1 MTHRRG
7 AIWTE
12 RMLLG
17 LIVVSLAGTLNLL
30 IAIHRRALTDR
41 RVAISEASSV
51 AKKAE
56 PPPAISAA
64 SPIVA
69 PVESP
74 APAQKAEVEPPPPP
88 VEDPTK
94 KAIAALT
101 AAKAK
106 EIEAAQAA
114 DERTGAM
121 ETAYQSAIA
130 ESGRWKR
137 REMLVRQQIAG
148 ITADA
153 QKLERDADAL
163 DAERDVLERELDAT
177 KAALAKASKRS
188 GFAVLPY
195 KGPNGTWRRPIVIEC
210 TRGAASLQPRGPK
223 FTVLDLSPR
232 IRPRSSNFVRAVAR
246 ELDHIQSTNTPD
258 GAPAVPYIV
267 FLVRPDGVAPYYLAR
282 TCLEP
287 LGIAFGY
294 ELVDQNLEI
303 NIPDFD
309 DVTTWDGTVP
319 LDLPLE
325 RAPVTSSNSGRLAQA
340 NQSLDQ
346 PRTGNTNLP
355 RADQGSMIGAID
367 GAGGGNRQG
376 GQGTASHG
384 GSQPEDFVWPG
395 RGVAAAR
402 NGGQASGALAD
413 PDGENGLA
421 GGVSPAPSQ
430 DGGPAGKRTNGGELS
445 SGALTGHFPEKGD
458 HGGPG
463 GDKERNGNAES
474 GSGDLAGAGRSFASA
489 SGGRGFGD
497 QPGRSSSG
505 LTKGAVN
512 AEDIGT
518 AAGADPTGQ
527 PFAGSRGGTGGGA
540 GEKLGSAGAG
550 NELAGE
556 GNGSGGGSSA
566 PDSIFQL
573 PNFEPAV
580 DKPAGTASVG
590 QPGLLSG
597 RGSQGGSPAGVQAPA
612 FGLGQSVTGSKTP
625 GADLQAAGS
634 DGASTGS
641 GGAKPG
647 GTGSPGLITSALGGS
662 QATDG
667 NPVAGDLVSGGGS
680 NAQAADSNPVADGA
694 AGSNKTAKT
703 ANGGIGAGQGPGRGF
718 DWVEAAKDDPQA
730 AASNAPAANS
740 AQGGEASGT
749 DTGPQSPAA
758 AARANLAAGGA
769 LNRSN
774 FPANVPPDL
783 QAGAYQAGQYSQE
796 DIERA
801 KSLSGLSS
809 LVSPGLAQ
817 KLAGAA
823 AATGFTP
830 SMPSSPESNSTTSSF
845 QTGALSSS
853 AASSDSSSNN
863 QPGAVPL
870 GSNSQ
875 SSSSSA
881 SVSSTNSFGLNT
893 TPNTDEANELI
904 MPPRP
909 KPVLPSG
916 AIEAPFQI
924 VVVCRKDE
932 VLLHPG
938 SYRLTGDV
946 LRTKVQGSDS
956 MLAREIRAMV
966 RNRAMVDPLIRQK
979 PSLRFLVE
987 AQGAETF
994 ALARRQLLFS
1004 LPDWPVSLQV
1014 SGSQDPGVFSRNP
1027 W

>member
-1 MTHRRG
+1 M
-7 AIWTE
+7 
-12 RMLLG
+12 
-17 LIVVSLAGTLNLL
+17 
-30 IAIHRRALTDR
+30 
-41 RVAISEASSV
+41 
-51 AKKAE
+51 
-56 PPPAISAA
+56 P
-64 SPIVA
+64 
-69 PVESP
+69 
-74 APAQKAEVEPPPPP
+74 
-88 VEDPTK
+88 
-94 KAIAALT
+94 
-101 AAKAK
+101 
-106 EIEAAQAA
+106 
-114 DERTGAM
+114 
-121 ETAYQSAIA
+121 
-130 ESGRWKR
+130 
-137 REMLVRQQIAG
+137 
-148 ITADA
+148 

-210 TRGAASLQPRGPK
+210 TRGGASLQPRGPK

-232 IRPRSSNFVRAVAR
+232 IRPRSSTFVRAVAR
-246 ELDHIQSTNTPD
+246 ELDHSQSTNTPD

-287 LGIAFGY
+287 LGISFGY

-325 RAPVTSSNSGRLAQA
+325 RTPATSSSSGRLAQA
-340 NQSLDQ
+340 NQSPDQ

-355 RADQGSMIGAID
+355 RANQGSMIGAID

-376 GQGTASHG
+376 GQGTASFG

-395 RGVAAAR
+395 RGPAAAR

-413 PDGENGLA
+413 PDRGSGLA
-421 GGVSPAPSQ
+421 GGVSPLPAQ
-430 DGGPAGKRTNGGELS
+430 DGGPAGKHANRGELS
-445 SGALTGHFPEKGD
+445 SGAPTGQFPEKGD

-474 GSGDLAGAGRSFASA
+474 GSGALAGAGRSFAST

-497 QPGRSSSG
+497 QPGGSSSG

-512 AEDIGT
+512 TEDIGT
-518 AAGADPTGQ
+518 AAATDPTAQ
-527 PFAGSRGGTGGGA
+527 PFAGSRGGADGGGV
-540 GEKLGSAGAG
+540 GGKTGSAGAG
-550 NELAGE
+550 NALAGE

-566 PDSIFQL
+566 PDSIFQI

-580 DKPAGTASVG
+580 DKPAGTASLG

-597 RGSQGGSPAGVQAPA
+597 RGSQGGSAAGIQAPA
-612 FGLGQSVTGSKTP
+612 FGLGQSVDGSKAP

-634 DGASTGS
+634 VGISTGS

-647 GTGSPGLITSALGGS
+647 GAGSPGLITSALGGS
-662 QATDG
+662 QATGG
-667 NPVAGDLVSGGGS
+667 NPGAGDLISGGGS
-680 NAQAADSNPVADGA
+680 NAQAADGKPGADGA
-694 AGSNKTAKT
+694 AGTNKTG
-703 ANGGIGAGQGPGRGF
+703 NGGSGAGQGPGRGF
-718 DWVEAAKDDPQA
+718 DWVEAAKDDPPA
-730 AASNAPAANS
+730 AASDAPAANS
-740 AQGGEASGT
+740 AQGGEESGT

-758 AARANLAAGGA
+758 AARANIAAGGA
-769 LNRSN
+769 LNRSSV
-774 FPANVPPDL
+774 PANVPPDL

-809 LVSPGLAQ
+809 LASSGLAQ
-817 KLAGAA
+817 KLAKAA

-830 SMPSSPESNSTTSSF
+830 SIPSSPESNSTSSGL

-853 AASSDSSSNN
+853 AASSDSSSNS

-870 GSNSQ
+870 GGNSQQ
-875 SSSSSA
+875 SSSSTSP
-881 SVSSTNSFGLNT
+881 SSTNSFGLNT
-893 TPNTDEANELI
+893 TPNTDESNELM

-924 VVVCRKDE
+924 VIVCRKDE

-938 SYRLTGDV
+938 SYRLTGDI
-946 LRTKVQGSDS
+946 LRSTGQGSDS